1 MKKILVLG
9 LLLGSLFAAA
19 KINVVTDL
27 PTSKIYIDGVFA
39 GVSSVQNYQVDPG
52 ERYVMVEYNGKK
64 IFAKTY
70 TLSEGEIKTIPTAH
84 FVDFKTNVANR
95 GAIDVEAARIRETR
109 GDFGFGL
116 QAGGNPYYGSIGGLS
131 LKKWFG
137 ERFGVQAYGLINP
150 EDGGTKYQG
159 GARALIWIADK
170 VAFDAPFSGYIYL
183 GGGGD
188 NLVTDDAEKNV
199 KRAISHGGF
208 GIEFSFFGVNGL
220 YTTLELGVE
229 KQFIQHIDYAEVKN
243 GMLGSGGI
251 HFYF

>member
-1 MKKILVLG
+1 MKKIIVLG
-9 LLLGSLFAAA
+9 LLLSSLFATA

-39 GVSSVQNYQVDPG
+39 GISSVQNHVVEAG

-70 TLSEGEIKTIPTAH
+70 FLTDGEVKTIPTAH

-95 GAIDVEAARIRETR
+95 GAIDVEASRIRETR
-109 GDFGFGL
+109 GDFAFGV

-137 ERFGVQAYGLINP
+137 ERFGVQAFGLINP
-150 EDGGTKYQG
+150 EEGGTKYQG
-159 GARALIWIADK
+159 GGRLLIWIADK
-170 VAFDAPFSGYIYL
+170 VAFEAPFSGYIYL

-188 NLVTDDAEKNV
+188 NLIASDTEKNI
-199 KRAISHGGF
+199 KRSLTSGGL
-208 GIEFSFFGVNGL
+208 GVEFSLFGVNGL
-220 YTTLELGVE
+220 YTSLELGLE
-229 KQFIQHIDYAEVKN
+229 KQYLQHNDYSEVKN